1 MKGGLTK
8 RLSSERNSSSAAS
21 GGKTA
26 GETRT
31 GTGGDGGDEGK
42 TDGKRNNAGGPK
54 TGSGMVLSKGEA
66 RQAAK
71 TRCNFLAMDWMSA
84 SRLGPGFSS

>member
-1 MKGGLTK
+1 MKGGPTK
-8 RLSSERNSSSAAS
+8 RLLSGRNSSSAIS

-31 GTGGDGGDEGK
+31 GTRGDGSGEGE
-42 TDGKRNNAGGPK
+42 TDGNRNNAGGPK
-54 TGSGMVLSKGEA
+54 TGSGTVLSKGEA

-71 TRCNFLAMDWMSA
+71 TRCNSLAMDWMSV
-84 SRLGPGFSS
+84 SCLGPGFSS

>member
-1 MKGGLTK
+1 MKGGPTK
-8 RLSSERNSSSAAS
+8 RLSSGRNSGLAAS

-31 GTGGDGGDEGK
+31 GTGGDGGGEGK
-42 TDGKRNNAGGPK
+42 TEGKRNNAGGPK

-71 TRCNFLAMDWMSA
+71 TRCNSLVMDWMSA
-84 SRLGPGFSS
+84 SCSGPGFSS

>member
-1 MKGGLTK
+1 MKGGLAK
-8 RLSSERNSSSAAS
+8 RFSSGRNSSSAVS

-31 GTGGDGGDEGK
+31 GTGGDGGGK
-42 TDGKRNNAGGPK
+42 GETDGNWNNAGGPK
-54 TGSGMVLSKGEA
+54 MGLGTVLSKGEA

-71 TRCNFLAMDWMSA
+71 TRYNSLAMDWMSA
-84 SRLGPGFSS
+84 SRSGPGFSS